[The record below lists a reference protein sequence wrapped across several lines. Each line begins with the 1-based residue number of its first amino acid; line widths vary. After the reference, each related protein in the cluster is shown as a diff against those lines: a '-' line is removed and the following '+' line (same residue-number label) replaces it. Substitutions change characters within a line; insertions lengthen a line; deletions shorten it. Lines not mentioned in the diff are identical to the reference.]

1 MNGTPLPAALE
12 VRELLEGLVGRDF
25 DTKTGGPMVDPAKGA
40 CVAEY
45 VDDQMQLAAIIAADL
60 GLASAAG
67 SAIGLIPA
75 KEVEASVKYKEMS
88 AAQIENFSEILN
100 VMASLFN
107 VDGAPHLRLTNV
119 TPPGQALAADA
130 QKLLMAYV
138 PRLDVTMEIPGYG
151 GGALSVVV
159 APD

>member
-45 VDDQMQLAAIIAADL
+45 VDDQMQLAAVIAADL

-75 KEVEASVKYKEMS
+75 I
-88 AAQIENFSEILN
+88 AAHMVANACSI
-100 VMASLFN
+100 SL
-107 VDGAPHLRLTNV
+107 A
-119 TPPGQALAADA
+119 
-130 QKLLMAYV
+130 M
-138 PRLDVTMEIPGYG
+138 
-151 GGALSVVV
+151 VVG
-159 APD
+159 

>member
-1 MNGTPLPAALE
+1 MTGTPLPAALE

-45 VDDQMQLAAIIAADL
+45 VDDQMQLAAIVAADVA
-60 GLASAAG
+60 LASAAG

-75 KEVEASVKYKEMS
+75 KEVEASIKYKEMS
-88 AAQIENFSEILN
+88 GAQIENFSEILN

-107 VDGAPHLRLTNV
+107 ADGAPHLRLTTV
-119 TPPGQALAADA
+119 TPPGQAPASDV

-138 PRLDVTMEIPGYG
+138 PRLDLSMEVQGYG
-151 GGALSVVV
+151 AGALSIVV
-159 APD
+159 APA